1 MWLVTSPS
9 NKLRSSSHYI
19 PTSQSDQ
26 RNVCGSYSHNMG
38 IILHIKLLARNFLTD
53 SWISVWDVNRREL
66 WQLRCPDPPGLLHR
80 EHHHR
85 AVRPSPAGGL
95 GPGQEDQMYLVS
107 VRLEVL
113 LSFASQINCWC
124 FAGSIRV
131 KGGERASCF
140 IYVDVPSD
148 LGWVAHIQ
156 PADQRLTLW
165 SPYSP
170 YSPSLRINL
179 YTSRDLQRRAHW

>member
-107 VRLEVL
+107 TQYWAAQLTRAD
-113 LSFASQINCWC
+113 SRKQIYFHSQPDQLFILPDR
-124 FAGSIRV
+124 FVSL
-131 KGGERASCF
+131 KGGRNEEFHICISAIR
-140 IYVDVPSD
+140 
-148 LGWVAHIQ
+148 LGWH
-156 PADQRLTLW
+156 
-165 SPYSP
+165 
-170 YSPSLRINL
+170 
-179 YTSRDLQRRAHW
+179 RAHTCRLLIRDRLYGVHYYE